1 MLLRNLQRVHF
12 FGHRVLLADSDRT
25 ASLHFTD
32 VINAAAAVAFQSF
45 RVNTFFLWS
54 DRAVARCSHIWR
66 V

>member
-1 MLLRNLQRVHF
+1 VFTFLDT
-12 FGHRVLLADSDRT
+12 VLLADSDRT

-45 RVNTFFLWS
+45 RVNTFFLLS

>member
-45 RVNTFFLWS
+45 RVNTFFL
-54 DRAVARCSHIWR
+54 
-66 V
+66 